1 MHPQNVADFFYCP
14 PQDRA
19 DKLRRPLQ
27 PGLQVTLYRKH
38 AFYRICYMDASF

>member
-1 MHPQNVADFFYCP
+1 MHPQNVADFFIA

-38 AFYRICYMDASF
+38 AFYRIYYMDASF